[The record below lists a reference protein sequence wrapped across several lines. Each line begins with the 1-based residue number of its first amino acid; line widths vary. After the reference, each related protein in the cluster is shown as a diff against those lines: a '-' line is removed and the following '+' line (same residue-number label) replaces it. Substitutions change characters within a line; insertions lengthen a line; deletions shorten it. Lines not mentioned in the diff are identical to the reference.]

1 MSQPAPDIVARV
13 ERLLGWRPESWRPVY
28 GGYTPTARYAVS
40 DDRRTGFVKVATTP
54 VTVEQINR
62 EIIAYA
68 GISGRFVPRVLGA
81 DPDPDQPIL
90 IIEDLSAATWPPPWT
105 DHSVGLALDTMAEMH
120 ATPTALAH
128 GGLLEGRDAGWPT
141 VAIDPTAFLA
151 LGHVSPEWLDRAL
164 PALIAAETSCTLTGD
179 ALTHLDLRSDN
190 LCLTPDGVKFI
201 DWAEACRSAADVDVG
216 FFLPSLAYENG
227 PLPETILPNRP
238 DLAALVSGFFAMRA
252 GLPDIP
258 GSPFVRRVQRE
269 QLSTALPWAIRALG
283 LPPASP

>member
-13 ERLLGWRPESWRPVY
+13 ERLLGWRPQSWRPVY
-28 GGYTPTARYAVS
+28 GGYTPTARCAVS

-62 EIIAYA
+62 EIVAYA

-105 DHSVGLALDTMAEMH
+105 DRSVGLVLDTIAEMH

-141 VAIDPTAFLA
+141 IAANPAAFLA
-151 LGHVSPEWLDRAL
+151 LGHVTPAWLDRAL

-190 LCLTPDGVKFI
+190 LCLTTEGVKFI
-201 DWAEACRSAADVDVG
+201 DWAEACRSAADVDLG

-227 PLPETILPNRP
+227 PLPERILPNRP

-252 GLPDIP
+252 GLPDVP